1 MVWDPVSE
9 LWPAAQTQP
18 TPVFVREVVLE
29 HSHAHSVHTSWGC
42 FLTTKA
48 ELSCQNKNHVAH
60 KADGVYSLAVTEKG
74 CDPAPGESF
83 AEITGAGK
91 WETRFHPGLDVC

>member
-29 HSHAHSVHTSWGC
+29 HSRAHSIHTSWGC

-60 KADGVYSLAVTEKG
+60 KADGVYSLTRTEKG
-74 CDPAPGESF
+74 CDPALGESL
-83 AEITGAGK
+83 AKITGAGK
-91 WETRFHPGLDVC
+91 RETRFHPRLDVC